1 MTPTIGCHLTKDS
14 ISLSTGI
21 GLALIFSLLLVA
33 GVAIGCGSSPGGA
46 VDLIPD
52 DARYVKIW
60 YVEGV
65 LGRDFPIEEADRFED
80 YLYRN
85 FGYLDFFL
93 DGLETLILVD
103 GDQGELW
110 ILEGDYDL
118 EEIRYELEDLRYED
132 DEYRGYEVWQE
143 GDGTESLALL
153 GEGRYVIIGVGDDDP
168 VNNVLRSL
176 RRDRGFLLD
185 EKENKVGRT
194 LAKVG
199 KGWIVTVVDGCDI
212 SSDIRGCESM
222 GIVVSE
228 VDRSDRIK
236 VAFTFLFRNERAA
249 KAGAEDLEDIFER
262 NDWTRN
268 MNIEAP
274 EVDGNFVTINA
285 TMDKDF
291 LRDLNI
297 LIP

>member
-110 ILEGDYDL
+110 ILEGGL
-118 EEIRYELEDLRYED
+118 
-132 DEYRGYEVWQE
+132 
-143 GDGTESLALL
+143 
-153 GEGRYVIIGVGDDDP
+153 
-168 VNNVLRSL
+168 
-176 RRDRGFLLD
+176 
-185 EKENKVGRT
+185 
-194 LAKVG
+194 
-199 KGWIVTVVDGCDI
+199 
-212 SSDIRGCESM
+212 
-222 GIVVSE
+222 
-228 VDRSDRIK
+228 
-236 VAFTFLFRNERAA
+236 
-249 KAGAEDLEDIFER
+249 
-262 NDWTRN
+262 
-268 MNIEAP
+268 
-274 EVDGNFVTINA
+274 
-285 TMDKDF
+285 
-291 LRDLNI
+291 
-297 LIP
+297 